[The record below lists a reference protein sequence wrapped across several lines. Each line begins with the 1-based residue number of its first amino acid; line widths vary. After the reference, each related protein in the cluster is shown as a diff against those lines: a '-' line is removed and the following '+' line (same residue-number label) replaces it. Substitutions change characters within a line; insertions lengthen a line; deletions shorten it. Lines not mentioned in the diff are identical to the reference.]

1 MKTIPVEK
9 LEDHQTIIEQLSEQG
24 YVVIQGLLNPAEL
37 EEIRQVV
44 EDLFAK
50 ERESPF
56 DPGDGPSREGDEAIE
71 AFLAES
77 YTISKEELARL
88 MRLIRYERHRNHD
101 TPWPIP
107 PNQVVKMFMHLP
119 EFFDLGKTQVV
130 RNLPGKHEIFGR
142 LVENPQVLKLARAV
156 LGADCVLSDISV
168 NSIGPHT
175 EGAAWHVDAP
185 LGQLP
190 EPLPEYPLTLQNVW
204 MLDDFTA
211 ENGATRV
218 IPASH
223 KRRKRPAWAGGAMED
238 EVTLTAPAGS
248 MAVWLSNTWHR
259 VGPNSTNFPRRAI
272 LCYYSR
278 SWIKPF
284 SDYRTSI
291 PAAILKN
298 YSPTLRYLLGFSANG
313 IVRA

>member
-1 MKTIPVEK
+1 MKSNPSGTINDNQAV
-9 LEDHQTIIEQLSEQG
+9 IEQLSERG
-24 YVVIQGLLNPAEL
+24 YVVIENMLNEAEL
-37 EEIRQVV
+37 KQIRSVT

-50 ERESPF
+50 ERGSPF
-56 DPGDGPSREGDEAIE
+56 DPGDGPAMEGDAAIE

-77 YTISKEELARL
+77 YTINKAELERL
-88 MRLIRYERHRNHD
+88 MRLVRYERHKNHD

-130 RNLPGKHEIFGR
+130 RNLPGKDENFGK
-142 LVENPQVLKLARAV
+142 LVENPKVLKLARGV
-156 LGADCVLSDISV
+156 LGNDCVLSDISV

-190 EPLPEYPLTLQNVW
+190 EPLPEFPLTLQNVW

-218 IPASH
+218 VPGSH
-223 KRRKRPAWAGGAMED
+223 KRRRRPAWAGGAMEE
-238 EVTLTAPAGS
+238 EVILTAPAGS

-259 VGPNSTNFPRRAI
+259 VGPNSTDYPRRAI

-284 SDYRTSI
+284 SEYRTSI
-291 PAAILKN
+291 PRELLDR
-298 YSPTLRYLLGFSANG
+298 YSSTLRYLLGFSANG
-313 IVRA
+313 VVRG

>member
-1 MKTIPVEK
+1 MKTIPAGTMDDNRGV
-9 LEDHQTIIEQLSEQG
+9 IEQLSERG
-24 YVVIQGLLNPAEL
+24 YVVIENMLSEAEL
-37 EEIRQVV
+37 NQIRNVI

-56 DPGDGPSREGDEAIE
+56 DPGDGPALEGDAAIE
-71 AFLAES
+71 DFLAES
-77 YTISKEELARL
+77 YSISKAELERL

-130 RNLPGKHEIFGR
+130 RNLPGKNEIFGK
-142 LVENPQVLKLARAV
+142 LVENPKVLKLARGV
-156 LGADCVLSDISV
+156 LGEDCVLSDISV
-168 NSIGPHT
+168 NSIGPHS

-190 EPLPEYPLTLQNVW
+190 EPLPEFPLTLQNVW

-218 IPASH
+218 VPGSH
-223 KRRKRPAWAGGAMED
+223 KRRRRPTWAGGVMED
-238 EVTLTAPAGS
+238 EVILTAPAGS

-259 VGPNSTNFPRRAI
+259 VGPNSTDYPRRAI

-291 PAAILKN
+291 PKELLDQ

-313 IVRA
+313 LVRA